1 MISGYEGIPLNIVDK
16 AKKLN
21 YYHHHQDQH
30 RTNNFR
36 CEAGQLM

>member
-21 YYHHHQDQH
+21 YYHHQDQH
-30 RTNNFR
+30 RTNNFQ

>member
-21 YYHHHQDQH
+21 YYHQDQH

-36 CEAGQLM
+36 CEVGQLM